1 MARFGE
7 LLRDAYEAC
16 HRGRPGPGWL
26 DRLDFERGERALLGR
41 KPQLLSSHQQSLAFG
56 RTAELER
63 QHAGAEETQRP
74 LRPVA
79 RELRRPF
86 VRGQGD
92 VAPAAKPGS
101 LGCVVKVPRDLLV
114 GPWSCHGRPVP
125 DGAIGLVLEGLGEC
139 GMRSP
144 ALLRRGCL
152 RYRRP
157 DQWMPEP
164 ERAVLERAEPGRHRG
179 LPGHGSRR
187 LGKLA
192 VFQRR
197 Q

>member
-1 MARFGE
+1 M
-7 LLRDAYEAC
+7 
-16 HRGRPGPGWL
+16 
-26 DRLDFERGERALLGR
+26 
-41 KPQLLSSHQQSLAFG
+41 LSSPQQSLAFG
-56 RTAELER
+56 RAAELER
-63 QHAGAEETQRP
+63 QLAGAEETQCP
-74 LRPVA
+74 LGPVA
-79 RELRRPF
+79 GELRRPF

-101 LGCVVKVPRDLLV
+101 LGCGVQVPRDLLV
-114 GPWSCHGRPVP
+114 GPWSCHGCPVP
-125 DGAIGLVLEGLGEC
+125 DGAVGLVLEGLGEC

-144 ALLRRGCL
+144 ALLRRRCL
-152 RYRRP
+152 RHRRP

-164 ERAVLERAEPGRHRG
+164 ERAVLEPAEPGRHRG
-179 LPGHGSRR
+179 LPGRGSRG